1 MAMTKLKHLPAVLS
15 SSISKLPMPPMFPND
30 GICIPPPNIV
40 DPIWV
45 VDEDEEELNE
55 EELIFEED
63 DIIFDISPDIIEPK
77 SKCIL
82 FTIKRHQQQ
91 FTLEVSE

>member
-1 MAMTKLKHLPAVLS
+1 
-15 SSISKLPMPPMFPND
+15 MPPMFPND

-77 SKCIL
+77 S
-82 FTIKRHQQQ
+82 
-91 FTLEVSE
+91 